1 MLGRETLEHLP
12 TDFLSET
19 FSVLLTV
26 LRLPRRCTLEN
37 LLVEAACL
45 ACGAS
50 RLSSLGDIQPEPE
63 PVQPR
68 NLVNIL
74 QERLLEKIISMNIN
88 YFFNPCINI

>member
-1 MLGRETLEHLP
+1 ML
-12 TDFLSET
+12 FW
-19 FSVLLTV
+19 
-26 LRLPRRCTLEN
+26 LPRRCTLEN

-74 QERLLEKIISMNIN
+74 QESLLEMVYAFLIQTSAPIKAYCLLVSIN
-88 YFFNPCINI
+88 SSINPCINI